1 MGKTKFEP
9 ELKFISTSKQKYNLK
24 FQKFETDQSQNR
36 KKTIEIYILSQN
48 VLMRI
53 CKPHLSKQFS
63 I

>member
-48 VLMRI
+48 VNENL
-53 CKPHLSKQFS
+53 
-63 I
+63 